1 MLYKI
6 LAVPCKSYIITY
18 KYMFM
23 LFNQQEAIKRKGIN
37 LDEIEK
43 PVLGT
48 MEEKQSP
55 SNSSGTAL

>member
-1 MLYKI
+1 MYLIK
-6 LAVPCKSYIITY
+6 Y
-18 KYMFM
+18 KYLLI

-48 MEEKQSP
+48 VEEKQSP
-55 SNSSGTAL
+55 SGSSGTAL